1 MSTVNFYKIVCFIS
15 GLTYVGSTCL
25 SLPIRLQK
33 HENNYRE
40 YLKKKNKFDSS
51 FMIFERG
58 NYQIQLIESAICPDK
73 KMRNTI
79 EALYVLNE
87 EAVNQRPPVQDMK
100 EYNSQYY
107 KDNKEE
113 IIQKKSELIIC
124 SCGSRYTRTHKARH
138 MNTKKHIAFEKQN

>member
-1 MSTVNFYKIVCFIS
+1 MSTVHFYKIVCFLS
-15 GLTYVGSTCL
+15 GNCYVGSTCL

-33 HENNYRE
+33 HKHKYRE
-40 YLKKKNKFDSS
+40 YLKKKIPFHPS
-51 FMIFERG
+51 FMVLQRD

-87 EAVNQRPPVQDMK
+87 EAVNQRPPVQDIK
-100 EYNSQYY
+100 EYNRQYY

-113 IIQKKSELIIC
+113 IKQKKNELIIC
-124 SCGSRYTRTHKARH
+124 SCNGRYTKAHKARH
-138 MNTKKHIAFEKQN
+138 MKTKKHIAFEKQN